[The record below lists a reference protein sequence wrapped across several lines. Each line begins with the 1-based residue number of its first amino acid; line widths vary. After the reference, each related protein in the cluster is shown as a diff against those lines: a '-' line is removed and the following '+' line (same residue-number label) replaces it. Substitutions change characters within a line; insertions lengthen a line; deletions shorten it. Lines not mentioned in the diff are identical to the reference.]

1 MATPYSA
8 ITHRAL
14 FRLSD
19 SKLAQF
25 NEADQEFILNRY
37 LESAVADFQ
46 NKCKVDLTQR
56 VENQKVEDLPADGV
70 AQSGPAL
77 GSNAEPIEEGFVE
90 DLDNEVQEILALGIS
105 YYWLSAQIMNSEL
118 LKNKLSTK
126 DYQYFSPAN
135 LMREVQT
142 LRDSVQK
149 EYKHR
154 IINYT
159 YEHGDLALESVT

>member
-1 MATPYSA
+1 MSTPYTA
-8 ITHRAL
+8 IFNRAI

-19 SKLAQF
+19 AKLARMNCQ
-25 NEADQEFILNRY
+25 DQQFILGQY
-37 LESAVADFQ
+37 LESAVSDFCT
-46 NKCKVDLTQR
+46 KCKVDLSER
-56 VENQKVEDLPADGV
+56 VEDMSIDEGSVDGLTSYNTTNQIDQP
-70 AQSGPAL
+70 
-77 GSNAEPIEEGFVE
+77 GFVA
-90 DLDNEVQEILALGIS
+90 DLSAEEQEILALGIS

-142 LRDSVQK
+142 LRESVRT

-154 IINYT
+154 IISYT
-159 YEHGDLALESVT
+159 YDHGDIAMEGTN